1 MKFDPPEQPDLGS
14 ETSDDVN
21 WRRLHNS
28 LWQIQLGLVALF
40 IVGVVACVLLWKI
53 YDVLDVG

>member
-1 MKFDPPEQPDLGS
+1 MEQPDLGS
-14 ETSDDVN
+14 KTSDDIN
-21 WRRLHNS
+21 WRRLHNT
-28 LWQIQLGLVALF
+28 LWQIQLGVVALF